1 MKIVSQISE
10 SFDTIVKNCK
20 ELSKRLI
27 IEKIENLD
35 KRLYV
40 YVDKKRFTLIKIV
53 PRTILTTAGII
64 TYRRRYYYDEVE
76 QNYIFILDNQLGI
89 PKNIRMSNELI
100 LKIFDLAATMT
111 YSEVGK
117 HLSDEF
123 DMNPSPTI
131 SGEIKSYTVDG
142 SGNISVTI
150 QAFDEFDLSKFTIW
164 RTIKNIEIESI
175 LPPKIRLTKERIH
188 LQIDE
193 KYVNINPSK
202 KRNEKHDDKNKKRYY
217 TSTIF
222 AGREEIGTKGK
233 HKLLNKSYISACNLT
248 DLKTKINQVLKEE
261 YKVDLR
267 YKIFLSGDL
276 ASYIQNFRE
285 DITVCNAK
293 YVPDKFHVIHD
304 LFNIVGK
311 SFNESWLY
319 DDEKLAELVLILKNS
334 DDPNAPKYKNL
345 ITKNPTIFMTY
356 LDKNYLGCSQE
367 GQNSHIYS
375 VRFGK
380 YANRFL
386 PSTIEKLAMVR
397 EATALGCDIT
407 IKHINREIP
416 RKVEIINVEYDFSE
430 RDKPYIDLTAMKYDS
445 QKLFRNLIYGSY
457 NV

>member
-123 DMNPSPTI
+123 D
-131 SGEIKSYTVDG
+131 
-142 SGNISVTI
+142 
-150 QAFDEFDLSKFTIW
+150 LSKFTIW

-261 YKVDLR
+261 YGVDLR

-276 ASYIQNFRE
+276 APYIQNFKE

-304 LFNIVGK
+304 LYNIVGK
-311 SFNESWLY
+311 SFNELWLY

-457 NV
+457 NI